1 MNVFT
6 WNLKQHKT
14 EYPSSWG
21 NNKEIFFT
29 KSRKMSSLHLLVDA
43 RCDIC
48 RYELCMPRFQINGN
62 ALHNGRARAWIQR
75 TVGWPLEIRECSSAV
90 QFFLC
95 IFFFLFLS
103 LSVEFG
109 LLRLGVNS
117 HSNANNH
124 IKWNFS
130 SIFFFHS
137 SFLLCFALVQLN
149 LSGLLYFSGTLQ
161 LMWPPAMPRTSGEW
175 MPRALTRM
183 HWTAL

>member
-14 EYPSSWG
+14 EYPSSWR

-48 RYELCMPRFQINGN
+48 RYELCMLRFQINGN

-75 TVGWPLEIRECSSAV
+75 TVGWPLEIRECSFAV

-103 LSVEFG
+103 LSIEFG

-130 SIFFFHS
+130 SIFFFIPHFFFVSLS
-137 SFLLCFALVQLN
+137 SNWIYRVFYTFPVHYSWCGRQQCHV
-149 LSGLLYFSGTLQ
+149 
-161 LMWPPAMPRTSGEW
+161 
-175 MPRALTRM
+175 RAESECRV
-183 HWTAL
+183 H